1 VDAILRRK
9 EAHGLYSVPTLY
21 RVAEVKLTHSEE
33 EPSLE
38 EGSG

>member
-1 VDAILRRK
+1 MTNPSLTIKGRKLRK
-9 EAHGLYSVPTLY
+9 MLA
-21 RVAEVKLTHSEE
+21 HSEE